1 MASTDARQ
9 APPQLSHRALRSY
22 LALGE
27 GERIQG
33 RRWFVFTIALSII
46 VFMLAVALVRL
57 VPLKERVPYFFEV
70 DRVTGEVSE
79 SSRVIQ
85 QFTPDET
92 SIRYHLARW
101 AENLLIVDQHSR
113 DLRLPETA
121 RLLRGDA
128 VPQWRAF
135 IQREQPVQKLVD
147 DPLYRRNARL
157 ISLAFLSGET
167 ALIRLEVTDNRG
179 VSRRVQLTV
188 SYVIIPPKSEDDVM
202 RNPLGLWVI
211 NFSVTDE
218 RVTDDARS

>member
-1 MASTDARQ
+1 MVSNDARQ
-9 APPQLSHRALRSY
+9 TAPQLSHRALRSY
-22 LALGE
+22 MQLGE
-27 GERIQG
+27 GERLQG
-33 RRWFVFTIALSII
+33 RRWFVFTLILAFIAF
-46 VFMLAVALVRL
+46 VLAITLLRL
-57 VPLKERVPYFFEV
+57 VPLKERVPYFVEV
-70 DRVTGEVSE
+70 DRVTGEVRESE
-79 SSRVIQ
+79 RVIT

-101 AENLLIVDQHSR
+101 SENLLIVDQHSR

-147 DPLYRRNARL
+147 DPLYRRNVRL
-157 ISLAFLSGET
+157 ISLAFLSDET
-167 ALIRLEVTDNRG
+167 ALVRLEVTDNRG

-218 RVTDDARS
+218 RVSDNANP